1 MCQEVFHMF
10 AVEKIQQL
18 NELEMSVY
26 QYVMLHQSAI
36 PYMRIRELAAE
47 SHVSTTTVLRFCKKL
62 GCDGYAEFKL
72 KLKDSLGHQN
82 VARIPEDLSEL
93 KAFLERVESPA
104 YQKRLDEASSI
115 IAKADRVL
123 CVGVS
128 NSGYMAQYAA
138 RYFST
143 FGKFSMALTDP
154 FYPVW
159 QLNDSANTV
168 ALVFSIS
175 GEVAQTIQI
184 TNQLK
189 RHLCKII
196 SITNTESS
204 TIAQLAD
211 LRLAHYITMRR
222 GKENVDFTQP
232 QIESIIDYS
241 TQVPALIVA
250 EMLAKRVAARLTED

>member
-1 MCQEVFHMF
+1 MF
-10 AVEKIQQL
+10 TVEKIQQL

-26 QYVMLHQSAI
+26 QYVTLHQGAI

-47 SHVSTTTVLRFCKKL
+47 THVSTTTVLRFCKKL

-82 VARIPEDLSEL
+82 VARVPEDLSEL
-93 KAFLERVESPA
+93 KAFLERVESPS
-104 YQKRLDEASSI
+104 YQKKLDEAASM
-115 IAKADRVL
+115 IARADRVL

-128 NSGYMAQYAA
+128 NSGYVAQYAA

-143 FGKFSMALTDP
+143 FGKFSMAVTDP

-159 QLNDSANTV
+159 QLDDSANTV

-184 TNQLK
+184 ANQLK
-189 RHLCKII
+189 QHLCRLIG
-196 SITNTESS
+196 ITNTESS
-204 TIAQLAD
+204 TIAQFSD
-211 LRLAHYITMRR
+211 LNLAHYIAMRR
-222 GKENVDFTQP
+222 GKPDVDFSQSHYEE
-232 QIESIIDYS
+232 IVDYTS
-241 TQVPALIVA
+241 QVPALIVA
-250 EMLAKRVAARLTED
+250 ETLAKRVAARLAED

>member
-1 MCQEVFHMF
+1 MF
-10 AVEKIQQL
+10 TIEKIQSL

-26 QYVMLHQSAI
+26 QYVTLHQGAI

-47 SHVSTTTVLRFCKKL
+47 AHVSSTTILRFCKKL

-72 KLKDSLGHQN
+72 RMKEYIGHQN
-82 VARIPEDLSEL
+82 IVQIPEDLSEL
-93 KAFLERVESPA
+93 KAFLERVESPVF
-104 YQKRLDEASSI
+104 QKKLDEAASM

-128 NSGYMAQYAA
+128 NSGYIAQYAA

-143 FGKFSMALTDP
+143 FGKFSMAVTDP

-159 QLNDSANTV
+159 QLDDSATTV
-168 ALVFSIS
+168 ALIFSIS

-189 RHLCKII
+189 RHLCQII
-196 SITNTESS
+196 SITNSEKS
-204 TIAQLAD
+204 TIAQLSE
-211 LRLAHYITMRR
+211 LNLAHYITMRR

-241 TQVPALIVA
+241 TQAPALIVA
-250 EMLAKRVAARLTED
+250 ETLAKRVAARLQEE

>member
-1 MCQEVFHMF
+1 MF
-10 AVEKIQQL
+10 TPEKIQTL

-26 QYVMLHQSAI
+26 QYVIQHQSTI

-47 SHVSTTTVLRFCKKL
+47 AHVSTTTVLRFCKKL

-72 KLKDSLGHQN
+72 RLKASAGHQN
-82 VARIPEDLSEL
+82 VARVPEDLTEL
-93 KAFLERVESPA
+93 KAFLERMESSS
-104 YQKRLDEASSI
+104 YQQKLDQAAAM
-115 IAKADRVL
+115 IAKADRVI

-128 NSGYMAQYAA
+128 NSGYIAQYAA

-159 QLNDSANTV
+159 QLDDSATTA

-196 SITNTESS
+196 SITNTENS
-204 TIAQLAD
+204 TIAQLSD
-211 LRLAHYITMRR
+211 LSLAHYITMRC

-232 QIESIIDYS
+232 RIEAIIDYS
-241 TQVPALIVA
+241 TQAPALIAA
-250 EMLAKRVAARLTED
+250 ETLAKRVAARLAED

>member
-1 MCQEVFHMF
+1 MF
-10 AVEKIQQL
+10 TIEKIQSL

-26 QYVMLHQSAI
+26 QYVTLHQSAI

-47 SHVSTTTVLRFCKKL
+47 AHVSSTTILRFCKKM
-62 GCDGYAEFKL
+62 GCDGFAEFKL
-72 KLKDSLGHQN
+72 KMKEQVGQQN
-82 VARIPEDLSEL
+82 VVQVPEDLSEL
-93 KAFLERVESPA
+93 KAFLERMESSA
-104 YQKRLDEASSI
+104 YQQKLDEAASM

-128 NSGYMAQYAA
+128 NSGYIAQYAA

-143 FGKFSMALTDP
+143 FGKFSMAVTDP

-159 QLNDSANTV
+159 QLNDSVNTT
-168 ALVFSIS
+168 ALIFSIS

-189 RHLCKII
+189 RHLCQII
-196 SITNTESS
+196 SITNSEKC
-204 TIAQLAD
+204 TIAQLSE
-211 LRLAHYITMRR
+211 LNLAHYITMRR
-222 GKENVDFTQP
+222 GKSDVDFTQP

-241 TQVPALIVA
+241 SQVPALIVA
-250 EMLAKRVAARLTED
+250 ETLAKRVAARLQEE